1 MILSVIDINTVLE
14 MGKPLLLLVHYN
26 GMAIDEEAIENGVR
40 FDGPALKSML
50 IKCGMSLDS
59 LKKKSI

>member
-1 MILSVIDINTVLE
+1 